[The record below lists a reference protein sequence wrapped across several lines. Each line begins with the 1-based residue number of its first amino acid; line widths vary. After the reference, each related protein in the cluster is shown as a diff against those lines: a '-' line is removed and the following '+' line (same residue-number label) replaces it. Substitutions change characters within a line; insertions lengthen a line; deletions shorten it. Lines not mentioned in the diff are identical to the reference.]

1 MIHQVQ
7 LKAHTEDDITEA
19 FDWYERQRHGL
30 GLEFLDELNS
40 YFERIAEN
48 PALYRQQ
55 DGFRI
60 TTMSRFPYKILFSV
74 ESNIV
79 IVHAVYH
86 DSRNPRTLIHR
97 PR

>member
-1 MIHQVQ
+1 MIHKLQ
-7 LKAHTEDDITEA
+7 LKAHTEDDIAEA

-30 GLEFLDELNS
+30 GLEFLDELDGN
-40 YFERIAEN
+40 FEKIVKSPE
-48 PALYRQQ
+48 LYRQE
-55 DGFRI
+55 DGLRI
-60 TTMSRFPYKILFSV
+60 SNMSRFPYKIIFSV
-74 ESNIV
+74 ESETV